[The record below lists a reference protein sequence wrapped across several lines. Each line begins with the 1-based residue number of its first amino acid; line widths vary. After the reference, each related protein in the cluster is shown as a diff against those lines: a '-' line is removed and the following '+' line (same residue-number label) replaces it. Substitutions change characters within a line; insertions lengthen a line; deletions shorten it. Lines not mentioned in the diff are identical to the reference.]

1 MHREISP
8 TYRYFYRNTTNED
21 VGGFLFLFCLFFM
34 LFIFLFKPCG
44 DRLYDS
50 GYKFHNQNRT
60 AIRNFR
66 FIQQQLAVPI
76 NICKWDVFWSV
87 KIIIIIIITLSRS
100 PDPLVNA
107 QLYDIPREDIL
118 SWIYLIPHVT
128 NLNGQLTRITFP
140 QLRE

>member
-1 MHREISP
+1 MQVGCFLVSKNISVN
-8 TYRYFYRNTTNED
+8 RYTR
-21 VGGFLFLFCLFFM
+21 
-34 LFIFLFKPCG
+34 
-44 DRLYDS
+44 
-50 GYKFHNQNRT
+50 
-60 AIRNFR
+60 
-66 FIQQQLAVPI
+66 
-76 NICKWDVFWSV
+76 
-87 KIIIIIIITLSRS
+87 RS